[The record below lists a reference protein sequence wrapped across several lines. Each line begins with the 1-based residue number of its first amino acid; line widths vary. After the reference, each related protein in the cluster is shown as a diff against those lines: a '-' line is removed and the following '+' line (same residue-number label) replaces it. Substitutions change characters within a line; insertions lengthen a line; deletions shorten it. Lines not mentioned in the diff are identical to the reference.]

1 MTNDSSVERA
11 SPFACR
17 MDAIEADKRP
27 QHIATAKHLFSSAS
41 EIKELSNGYAFRLPN
56 ESEVL
61 LKVAEFISLE
71 RLCCPFFDFTLEVE
85 REGGSIW
92 LHLTGRE
99 GVKPFIRAEIGEFLK
114 EIDGFRFDIERVG
127 LKVMNE

>member
-1 MTNDSSVERA
+1 MTKDSSAERV

-17 MDAIEADKRP
+17 MDAIEADRRP
-27 QHIATAKHLFSSAS
+27 QHIATARHLFSSVS
-41 EIKELSNGYAFRLPN
+41 EIKELSNGYAFHLPD
-56 ESEVL
+56 ESEML

-85 REGGSIW
+85 REGGDVW

-99 GVKPFIRAEIGEFLK
+99 GVKPFIRAEIGEF
-114 EIDGFRFDIERVG
+114 INDGDRFVKLNRSTD
-127 LKVMNE
+127 

>member
-1 MTNDSSVERA
+1 MMKDSSVERV
-11 SPFACR
+11 SPFACK

-27 QHIATAKHLFSSAS
+27 QHIATAKRLFSSVS

-99 GVKPFIRAEIGEFLK
+99 GVKPFIWAEIGEFIN
-114 EIDGFRFDIERVG
+114 EGDRFVRLD
-127 LKVMNE
+127 KSTD

>member
-1 MTNDSSVERA
+1 MTKDSSAERV

-17 MDAIEADKRP
+17 MDAIEADRRP
-27 QHIATAKHLFSSAS
+27 QHISTARHLFSSVS
-41 EIKELSNGYAFRLPN
+41 EIKELSNGYAFRLPD

-85 REGGSIW
+85 REGGDVR

-99 GVKPFIRAEIGEFLK
+99 GVKPFIRAEIGEFLN
-114 EIDGFRFDIERVG
+114 EGDRFVKLNKSTG
-127 LKVMNE
+127 